1 MAITFQVIAG
11 KLEDPWDGVGAVYE
25 NVKYSCEFDSWEE
38 AQKAIYDNS
47 LNTYHFCRVEIEGF

>member
-11 KLEDPWDGVGAVYE
+11 KFEDDGEGMGAIYE

>member
-11 KLEDPWDGVGAVYE
+11 KFEEGGREGVYE
-25 NVKYSCEFDSWEE
+25 NVKYSCEFNSWEE

-47 LNTYHFCRVEIEGF
+47 LNTYHFCRVEVEGF